1 MGRWRIKILSY
12 KMSGLIH
19 EKKNPEKV
27 IDFQF
32 TNTPI
37 NQKIN

>member
-1 MGRWRIKILSY
+1 
-12 KMSGLIH
+12 MSGLIH
-19 EKKNPEKV
+19 EKKKSREV
-27 IDFQF
+27 INFQF